1 MWGLLLFDGLRQYTE
16 AIGFWA
22 AVLTTFAFTPQVVH
36 AWRTGAAGLS
46 WWMLALFGTGV
57 GLWFI
62 YGLMRMSGPVIAGNA
77 VTGVQILVLLA
88 LKLRRATAPA
98 RKPDGEP
105 SR

>member
-1 MWGLLLFDGLRQYTE
+1 MLFDALHPYTE

-57 GLWFI
+57 GLWFV
-62 YGLMRMSGPVIAGNA
+62 YGLMRMSAPIIAGNA
-77 VTGVQILVLLA
+77 VTGVQILVLLG
-88 LKLRRATAPA
+88 LKLRQLTRDA
-98 RKPDGEP
+98 EP
-105 SR
+105 RRPH